1 MVDDTMAIAHEHRQ
15 PPWPERTPSS
25 TEKTAMKT
33 ATPSRTCTPRLR
45 HQRRRNGRV
54 AGLRGVLSGS
64 TLLCCQRRPPA
75 PPLAFGDAAP
85 APLASPTSSG
95 PPVSAEGPGSEEEPA
110 TSMMSCGRGA
120 QLGVP
125 EAASA
130 GETVPT
136 RRANQGGEARDRRLI
151 RNPRSY
157 FPCLLPL
164 AARTTCKVTYPTSR
178 AEPFPSAALPPLR
191 ADDVHARVERLAH
204 VLGRTDHV
212 HHLVGVRLGL
222 GLGLGLP

>member
-1 MVDDTMAIAHEHRQ
+1 MVDDTMAIAHEHRHR
-15 PPWPERTPSS
+15 PWPERTPSS

-110 TSMMSCGRGA
+110 TSMMSCRDARTVGTCRSG
-120 QLGVP
+120 
-125 EAASA
+125 A
-130 GETVPT
+130 GETARLCQHGAPIRGKYGTVTKYKKPPFLLHLLTSSCSKYYVQSDLPYVP
-136 RRANQGGEARDRRLI
+136 D
-151 RNPRSY
+151 
-157 FPCLLPL
+157 
-164 AARTTCKVTYPTSR
+164 
-178 AEPFPSAALPPLR
+178 
-191 ADDVHARVERLAH
+191 
-204 VLGRTDHV
+204 
-212 HHLVGVRLGL
+212 
-222 GLGLGLP
+222 

>member
-75 PPLAFGDAAP
+75 RQHLVMRHLPHQPHRDPNLIGTPGQRRRA
-85 APLASPTSSG
+85 
-95 PPVSAEGPGSEEEPA
+95 GSEEEPA
-110 TSMMSCGRGA
+110 TSMMSCR
-120 QLGVP
+120 
-125 EAASA
+125 
-130 GETVPT
+130 
-136 RRANQGGEARDRRLI
+136 
-151 RNPRSY
+151 
-157 FPCLLPL
+157 
-164 AARTTCKVTYPTSR
+164 KK
-178 AEPFPSAALPPLR
+178 
-191 ADDVHARVERLAH
+191 
-204 VLGRTDHV
+204 GRT
-212 HHLVGVRLGL
+212 VGSCHEVGDCANTALQCQRKEGNNRRDA
-222 GLGLGLP
+222 